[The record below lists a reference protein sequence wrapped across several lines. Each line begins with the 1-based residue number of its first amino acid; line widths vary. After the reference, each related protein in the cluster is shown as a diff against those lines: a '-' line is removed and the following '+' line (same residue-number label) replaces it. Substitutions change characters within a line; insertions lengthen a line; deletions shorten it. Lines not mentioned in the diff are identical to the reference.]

1 MADKKKVYDDLIIIN
16 LYVVVSFHL
25 LRSKQQYESNM
36 SGPLAEQ
43 LGTARRFRP
52 SLLFSLCCTVV
63 RSNDKHILTN
73 HITALKSLL
82 YCSAVHWLKD
92 V

>member
-1 MADKKKVYDDLIIIN
+1 
-16 LYVVVSFHL
+16 
-25 LRSKQQYESNM
+25 M

-73 HITALKSLL
+73 HITAQKSLQQCGTL
-82 YCSAVHWLKD
+82 VERCVK
-92 V
+92 VR